1 MRPALRSCKQYKR
14 KSRFDQMIYLSY
26 FLWGLLILIF
36 LPNFNT
42 TWSINKDTGGL
53 RTLSGLL
60 CQIRPYGH
68 MFMNTGNL
76 LIFLILSLD
85 TNDTLQ
91 AAAWVHWLSLQF
103 ILTFDVDVKTNLHF
117 SALALYIAIS
127 LTFWIVVSQNY
138 GLWTNTI
145 PVFVTTALFA
155 FIFLYNHYKMTT
167 KTVTEYDIDNK
178 PKTRQVEIIPYHT
191 LQSLL
196 EWAWIAT
203 DVYMIYK
210 YEEYMRTNFQVKS
223 HTIVE

>member
-1 MRPALRSCKQYKR
+1 
-14 KSRFDQMIYLSY
+14 MIYLSY

-42 TWSINKDTGGL
+42 NWSINKDSGGL
-53 RTLSGLL
+53 RTLSGLI

-68 MFMNTGNL
+68 MLMNTGNL

-85 TNDTLQ
+85 QNDTLQ

-103 ILTFDVDVKTNLHF
+103 ILTFDVDVKTTLHF
-117 SALALYIAIS
+117 IALILYIAIS
-127 LTFWIVVSQNY
+127 LTFWIVVSQNH
-138 GLWTNTI
+138 GLWTNSI
-145 PVFVTTALFA
+145 PVFITTGLFVL
-155 FIFLYNHYKMTT
+155 IFLYNHWNLKMIEI
-167 KTVTEYDIDNK
+167 KEIGIDNK
-178 PKTRQVEIIPYHT
+178 EKTKKVEVIPLHS

-210 YEEYMRTNFQVKS
+210 YELYMKDTFGVKS